1 MGVSDV
7 KKLPWFNTVDW
18 EHIRDR
24 PAAFP
29 VNVTAIDDTK
39 NFDEFPEVELNFRKP
54 SKGGEEAG
62 YKDWMFM
69 NYTFKRF
76 EGETLRTTRP
86 SVAYA
91 EVKVLPEGGKSTT
104 TTTKPTT
111 LPPPSTTTT
120 TTTLPSAEPYKA
132 SYAPT

>member
-1 MGVSDV
+1 M
-7 KKLPWFNTVDW
+7 TQ
-18 EHIRDR
+18 
-24 PAAFP
+24 
-29 VNVTAIDDTK
+29 K

-91 EVKVLPEGGKSTT
+91 EVKVSPDGGRSPTT
-104 TTTKPTT
+104 TT
-111 LPPPSTTTT
+111 LPPPTT
-120 TTTLPSAEPYKA
+120 TTTLPTAEPYKP
-132 SYAPT
+132 SFAPTPTTVSKRGGEWL

>member
-1 MGVSDV
+1 MG
-7 KKLPWFNTVDW
+7 

-24 PAAFP
+24 PAPFP

-91 EVKVLPEGGKSTT
+91 EVKVLPGGGR
-104 TTTKPTT
+104 
-111 LPPPSTTTT
+111 STTTT
-120 TTTLPSAEPYKA
+120 TTKLPTAEPYKA
-132 SYAPT
+132 SYAPTPTTVGRRGGEWL